1 MLLPLSFNLDGRRI
15 LLVGGGRAATEKFEQ
30 LRRTA
35 AILAIVSPG
44 FSDEFTRLLAE
55 PTTAQITL
63 EQREFLESDL
73 DDVFMVFS
81 AVDDDAIAEQI
92 YRLAREKRI
101 LINSADDK
109 SRCDFYTNALIDRGS
124 VQLSVSTGGRFA
136 GLAAVLRRHL
146 EDMLPQELDH
156 DWEKVFQ
163 LRERAL
169 ALQSVSEKK
178 SVITNIV
185 HDIENKYFGRNQES

>member
-1 MLLPLSFNLDGRRI
+1 MLLPLSFNLDGRKI
-15 LLVGGGRAATEKFEQ
+15 LLVGGGRAATEKFAQ

-35 AILAIVSPG
+35 ALLTVVAP
-44 FSDEFTRLLAE
+44 EFNDALSQMLAE
-55 PTTAQITL
+55 PAEARITVKK
-63 EQREFLESDL
+63 RGFADSDL
-73 DDVFMVFS
+73 DGVFMVFS
-81 AVDDDAIAEQI
+81 AVGDAEVAEHIFQ
-92 YRLAREKRI
+92 LAKAKEI

-136 GLAAVLRRHL
+136 GLAAILRRHL
-146 EDMLPQELDH
+146 EAMLPQELDH
-156 DWEKVFQ
+156 DWERVFE

-185 HDIENKYFGRNQES
+185 REIETRYFKGDNE

>member
-1 MLLPLSFNLDGRRI
+1 MLLPLSFNLDGRKL
-15 LLVGGGRAATEKFEQ
+15 LLVGGGKAAVEKFMQ
-30 LRRTA
+30 LKRTA
-35 AILAIVSPG
+35 SELTIISPAFCDELTG
-44 FSDEFTRLLAE
+44 MLSEPSDAR
-55 PTTAQITL
+55 ITV
-63 EQREFLESDL
+63 EQRAFMDQDLEG
-73 DDVFMVFS
+73 VFMVFS
-81 AVDDDAIAEQI
+81 AVDDEAVAEHI
-92 YRLAREKRI
+92 FRLARAKQI

-146 EDMLPQELDH
+146 EAMLPQELDR
-156 DWEKVFQ
+156 DWEKVFE

-185 HDIENKYFGRNQES
+185 REIETRYFKGENS